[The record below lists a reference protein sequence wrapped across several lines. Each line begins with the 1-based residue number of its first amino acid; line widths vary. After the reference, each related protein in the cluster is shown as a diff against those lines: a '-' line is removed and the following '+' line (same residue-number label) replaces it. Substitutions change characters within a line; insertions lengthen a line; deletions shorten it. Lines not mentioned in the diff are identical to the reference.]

1 MGDFIDRQA
10 QLEPCEDTVSR
21 NAVCKTLGMY
31 GQTKM
36 IREINNL
43 PSAHAEKEIMKEEHI
58 KLLKKALDLYSFVLE
73 QREFS
78 QDEQNEFYS
87 MEEELAEHLGIDVRE
102 LI

>member
-1 MGDFIDRQA
+1 
-10 QLEPCEDTVSR
+10 
-21 NAVCKTLGMY
+21 
-31 GQTKM
+31 
-36 IREINNL
+36 
-43 PSAHAEKEIMKEEHI
+43 MKEEHI

-87 MEEELAEHLGIDVRE
+87 MEEELAEHLGINVRE